1 MGEKT
6 LAALLLRMFRDRT
19 AERTRPRAKISEVW
33 SEIFRCSPDSLEF
46 LLFLGGVRWII
57 TEVQK
62 QIDALQLPE
71 PAADRYRGYL
81 GDLRLFTN
89 LDAFSGEWR
98 MLAVDHLTDRHLEA
112 LVFLDAHLAPRFNNQ
127 RGQGR
132 LMVDFRKDLD
142 ELTEDLPLLDI
153 SDDMKKIIRA
163 HLRSIIFV
171 FDNL

>member
-19 AERTRPRAKISEVW
+19 ADRTRPRAKVCEVW
-33 SEIFRCSPDSLEF
+33 SEIFRCSQESREF
-46 LLFLGGVRWII
+46 LLFLDGVRWII

-81 GDLRLFTN
+81 GDLKLFTN
-89 LDAFSGEWR
+89 LDAFGSEWR
-98 MLAVDHLTDRHLEA
+98 MLAAEHLTDRHLEA
-112 LVFLDAHLAPRFNNQ
+112 LVFLDAHLAPRFGNQ

-132 LMVDFRKDLD
+132 LMEDFRKDLD

-153 SDDMKKIIRA
+153 SDDLKKIIRA

>member
-1 MGEKT
+1 VC
-6 LAALLLRMFRDRT
+6 
-19 AERTRPRAKISEVW
+19 EVW
-33 SEIFRCSPDSLEF
+33 SEIFRCSQESREF
-46 LLFLGGVRWII
+46 LLFLDGVRWII

-81 GDLRLFTN
+81 GDLKLFTN
-89 LDAFSGEWR
+89 LDAFGSEWR
-98 MLAVDHLTDRHLEA
+98 MLAAEHLTDRHLEA
-112 LVFLDAHLAPRFNNQ
+112 LVFLDAHLAPRFGNQ

-132 LMVDFRKDLD
+132 LMEDFRKDLD

-153 SDDMKKIIRA
+153 SDDLKKIIRA